1 MVCCPIVNVVI
12 SNGTPKQTWMNSWQ
26 KTNVKHFINTPY
38 YNRRYTKLKIEEYDR
53 KERNVTD

>member
-1 MVCCPIVNVVI
+1 
-12 SNGTPKQTWMNSWQ
+12 MNSWQ

-53 KERNVTD
+53 KERNVTDIKDPMGIIGV